1 MTTANIVIV
10 TKGEDAV
17 SNQAAELDAVAL
29 CSHEEADTCLFL
41 HARHAVYEGHKSLMI
56 DANDTN
62 RVVIATSVMSALMQ
76 LGLEKMRVN
85 FSKGEKTDG
94 FQYMTWFRP

>member
-29 CSHEEADTCLFL
+29 CSHEQTYTRIFL
-41 HARHAVYEGHKSLMI
+41 HARHAVYEGHKYLMI
-56 DANDTN
+56 DANDTDI
-62 RVVIATSVMSALMQ
+62 VVIATSVMSALMQ
-76 LGLEKMRVN
+76 LGLEKM
-85 FSKGEKTDG
+85 
-94 FQYMTWFRP
+94 